1 MPLGLASTR
10 RCVSLQVVLSGARVP
25 TPRIGADETLL
36 PIREMSFLVSLEVPS
51 RFEAYTDGG

>member
-36 PIREMSFLVSLEVPS
+36 PILEMSFLVSLEVPS
-51 RFEAYTDGG
+51 RFEAYGR